1 MYQRDYLLRMVEMLG
16 QVLAKVL
23 GQKDLKSTE
32 EALLDIDRAGKM
44 FIGLDSVM
52 VSSFSDEDLI
62 ALLHSGGALDT
73 NKCLAVAEL
82 QYAEGQVLELR
93 QDDNEYRLQY
103 QRSLHFFLEAVT
115 QDRDIS
121 AGSYDEK
128 INILLSKLHDII
140 LPPAVLNKLFRYY
153 EQQGA
158 YAKAEDVL
166 FELMDTNPVKTID
179 DGIVFYKRLLCKTDD
194 ELERGNLPRNEVE
207 EGLRELMRRSQ
218 R

>member
-1 MYQRDYLLRMVEMLG
+1 MYQRDYLLRMIEMLG
-16 QVLAKVL
+16 QVMAKVL

-93 QDDNEYRLQY
+93 NDGKEFLLRY
-103 QRSLHFFLEAVT
+103 QRSLNFFLEAIIE
-115 QDRDIS
+115 DRDIS
-121 AGSYDEK
+121 AGLYDEK
-128 INILLSKLHDII
+128 INFLLGKLNDILLPTS
-140 LPPAVLNKLFRYY
+140 VLKKLFQYY
-153 EQQGA
+153 EHQGA

-166 FELMDTNPVKTID
+166 FELIETNPAETRN

-207 EGLRELMRRSQ
+207 EGMRELMGR
-218 R
+218 